1 MPIDGFSNLVRL
13 DRLGRIRLGIRVQN
27 PRTPDDPTQTI
38 PRAVDYLV
46 CPPEVQQ
53 VYGEK
58 PTSIYPIMFPSN
70 NDLEWLSQY
79 YRCYGL
85 TYGLTCFGD
94 GITAKQKV
102 DTDTGAMAD
111 RNTVEGHW
119 VWKEELTC
127 NPERCEQ
134 FLKKRCRPIMRLQF
148 MLPEVH
154 GLGVYEVATTSYH
167 SRMNIQSQ
175 IAMVR
180 DMAERVTG
188 KRQIAMI
195 PFTLA
200 MGPQEVNPPGQK
212 RKTVWILHLK
222 NEAKLGDLLRIIANP
237 LAQFLL
243 TTPVA
248 QTAEE
253 AAKEELPGD
262 LLGSFGDEEEPG
274 EDEASEQGKKTTT
287 TKKSRKPD
295 DGKKQLTAGGA
306 ASTTEHPP
314 GPAATAL
321 EEAAKKQAGQVVGAP
336 LLEIDLFM
344 MAKEL
349 LGDGSW
355 ELFVLPKMMQLFG
368 HTEYKQMD
376 LTQTILLKH
385 SITGEAERRAMEKK
399 NQQPPSPGGLL
410 PRGGQVEKKQKGTS
424 VEEELRK
431 DITASLKAITQNR
444 EEALQW
450 LQEHFQVKTLAGM
463 SVDQL
468 KKVKEAIAAK
478 KTGDDV
484 PF

>member
-1 MPIDGFSNLVRL
+1 MPIDGFSNRVRL

-27 PRTPDDPTQTI
+27 PRVPNDPTQTI
-38 PRAVDYLV
+38 PKAVDYLV

-58 PTSIYPIMFPSN
+58 PTSIYPIMFPT
-70 NDLEWLSQY
+70 NDPNEWLSQF

-111 RNTVEGHW
+111 RSTVEGHW

-127 NPERCEQ
+127 NPEKCEQ

-148 MLPEVH
+148 MLPEVP

-180 DMAERVTG
+180 NMAETLTG
-188 KRQIAMI
+188 KAQIALI

-222 NEAKLGDLLRIIANP
+222 HETKLGDFLRLVINP
-237 LAQFLL
+237 RGQFQL
-243 TTPVA
+243 TEGVA

-253 AAKEELPGD
+253 AEKEELPGD
-262 LLGSFGDEEEPG
+262 LMGSFGDEEEAPG
-274 EDEASEQGKKTTT
+274 EDEPGGKTGAASEQKKTTT
-287 TKKSRKPD
+287 APKKTTRKPD
-295 DGKKQLTAGGA
+295 DGKKQLTG
-306 ASTTEHPP
+306 ASTTELPP

-321 EEAAKKQAGQVVGAP
+321 EEAAKKEAGQKVGAP
-336 LLEIDLFM
+336 LKEIDLFSLC
-344 MAKEL
+344 KDL
-349 LGDGSW
+349 LGVDNW
-355 ELFVLPKMMQLFG
+355 DLFVLPKMMQLFG
-368 HTEYKQMD
+368 HTEYSKMD
-376 LTQTILLKH
+376 LSQTILLKH
-385 SITGEAERRAMEKK
+385 SITAEGERRAIERKGGVAH
-399 NQQPPSPGGLL
+399 PPGGS
-410 PRGGQVEKKQKGTS
+410 PPIHTS

-431 DITASLKAITQNR
+431 DITASLKTITQSR

-468 KKVKEAIAAK
+468 KKVKDAIAAK